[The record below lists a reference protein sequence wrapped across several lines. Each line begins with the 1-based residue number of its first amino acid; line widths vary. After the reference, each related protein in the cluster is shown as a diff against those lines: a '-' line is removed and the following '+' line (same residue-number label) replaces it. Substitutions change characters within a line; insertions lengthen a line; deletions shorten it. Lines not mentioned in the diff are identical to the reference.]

1 MNCNEINALFHYWRK
16 EEAEPFSGWDFS
28 HIADRCI
35 MEPPPWSYEDM
46 ARRLMSKSSAVLDL
60 GTGGGERLSAMRDVF
75 PERVVA
81 TEEYLPSLML
91 ARERLSPY
99 GVEVVETEPS
109 SLKQKLPFGDGK
121 FDLVIDRHTC
131 FNISEVERILTPN
144 GIFLTEQVD
153 GRNHEDLCQIFDCEP
168 QWPFFTLGF
177 VLDSIRSTGLVVE
190 IAQEWEGRTMF
201 KDIGAIVYYL
211 KAVPWTVPN
220 FSVETHYEYLL
231 KLQDRIK
238 QEGKIEFAR
247 RLLLIRA
254 RKA

>member
-1 MNCNEINALFHYWRK
+1 MSSKERNALFRYWKK
-16 EEAEPFSGWDFS
+16 EEDQPFSGWDFS

-46 ARRLMSKSSAVLDL
+46 ARRLMSRSSAVLDL
-60 GTGGGERLSAMRDVF
+60 GTGGGERLIAMRDVF
-75 PERVVA
+75 SQRVVA
-81 TEEYLPSLML
+81 TEEYLPNLVL

-99 GVEVVETEPS
+99 GVEVVKTEPS
-109 SLKQKLPFGDGK
+109 SLEQKFPFGDGE

-131 FNISEVERILTPN
+131 FNISEVERVLTPN

-153 GRNHEDLCQIFDCEP
+153 GTDHEDLCQAFDCKP

-177 VLDSIRSTGLVVE
+177 VLNSIGSTDLVVE
-190 IAQEWEGRTMF
+190 IAQEWEGRTVF
-201 KDIGAIVYYL
+201 KDVGAIVYYL
-211 KAVPWTVPN
+211 KAVPWTVPG

-231 KLQDRIK
+231 KLQDRINL
-238 QEGKIEFAR
+238 EEKIAFIR